1 MPAVKWSADNAYP
14 KLISG
19 WLGIFFPASP
29 KMKENITMNVE
40 TLVVTTGQSD
50 NHLPQQMHIQT
61 DALIGNQCGKDSL
74 SEHVYLGH
82 KIRYINTSTHGVGI
96 NRNEVLMRATGD
108 ICVLADD
115 DMVFLDGY
123 EKTIC
128 TWFQK
133 LPQAD
138 ILLLNLE
145 GGKARHRNTKV
156 TRITTMNYGKYGA
169 ARIAFRREAVH
180 FSGVMFHTMF
190 GGGCRY
196 SCGEDT
202 LFLRDCLRK
211 GLRIYGIPASIA
223 QIDDSSSSWFQG
235 YSDKYFQ
242 DKGILYY
249 ALDGKWGRLH
259 AWIHC
264 FRHRHRYH
272 EYGWKNAVK
281 QMVKGMGTVK

>member
-1 MPAVKWSADNAYP
+1 
-14 KLISG
+14 
-19 WLGIFFPASP
+19 
-29 KMKENITMNVE
+29 MNVE

-202 LFLRDCLRK
+202 LFCGTVCVK
-211 GLRIYGIPASIA
+211 VSVSMA
-223 QIDDSSSSWFQG
+223 
-235 YSDKYFQ
+235 
-242 DKGILYY
+242 
-249 ALDGKWGRLH
+249 
-259 AWIHC
+259 
-264 FRHRHRYH
+264 FRHRSRRLMT
-272 EYGWKNAVK
+272 AVHLGFK
-281 QMVKGMGTVK
+281 AIPTNIFRIKGFSIMRWMVSGDVCTRGSIASVTGTGIMSMVGKRC

>member
-1 MPAVKWSADNAYP
+1 
-14 KLISG
+14 
-19 WLGIFFPASP
+19 
-29 KMKENITMNVE
+29 MKENITMNVE

-249 ALDGKWGRLH
+249 SLDGKWGRLH

>member
-1 MPAVKWSADNAYP
+1 
-14 KLISG
+14 
-19 WLGIFFPASP
+19 
-29 KMKENITMNVE
+29 MKENITMNVE

-133 LPQAD
+133 L
-138 ILLLNLE
+138 
-145 GGKARHRNTKV
+145 
-156 TRITTMNYGKYGA
+156 
-169 ARIAFRREAVH
+169 
-180 FSGVMFHTMF
+180 
-190 GGGCRY
+190 
-196 SCGEDT
+196 
-202 LFLRDCLRK
+202 
-211 GLRIYGIPASIA
+211 
-223 QIDDSSSSWFQG
+223 
-235 YSDKYFQ
+235 
-242 DKGILYY
+242 
-249 ALDGKWGRLH
+249 
-259 AWIHC
+259 
-264 FRHRHRYH
+264 
-272 EYGWKNAVK
+272 
-281 QMVKGMGTVK
+281 GTATQR